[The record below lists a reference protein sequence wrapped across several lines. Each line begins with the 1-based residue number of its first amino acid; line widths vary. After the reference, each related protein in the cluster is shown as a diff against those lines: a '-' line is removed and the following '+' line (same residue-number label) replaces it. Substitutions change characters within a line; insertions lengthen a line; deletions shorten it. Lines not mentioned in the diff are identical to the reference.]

1 MDRAVECITL
11 APAWYGGAPVE
22 PGTPVSLSESE
33 AAYAVSIGRVER
45 VPPAETTDTTETED
59 PPET

>member
-1 MDRAVECITL
+1 MDRPVECITL
-11 APAWYGGAPVE
+11 APAWYGGVPVE

-45 VPPAETTDTTETED
+45 VLPAETTETED

>member
-1 MDRAVECITL
+1 MDATVEYITL
-11 APAWYGGAPVE
+11 APAWYGGVPVE

-45 VPPAETTDTTETED
+45 VPPAESSDTEEQ
-59 PPET
+59 

>member
-1 MDRAVECITL
+1 MAPAVECITL
-11 APAWYGGAPVE
+11 APAWYGGVPVE

-45 VPPAETTDTTETED
+45 VPPAEATEAE
-59 PPET
+59 

>member
-1 MDRAVECITL
+1 MAPAVECITL
-11 APAWYGGAPVE
+11 APAWYGGVPVE

-45 VPPAETTDTTETED
+45 VLSGEVSLRPA
-59 PPET
+59 